1 MQITHRCGLCQDCP
15 TRPICRGSYARELPR
30 SDCGADGEAAGAL
43 GLASTAAFG
52 GVPLVAA
59 DSVVGA
65 GAVGGAGGA
74 AAAGACAPLA
84 VGCALAANAFRK
96 NSAKGFS
103 PVQLRDSSS
112 A

>member
-1 MQITHRCGLCQDCP
+1 MWSFGFHSSRDSLANRCKLHIDAGCVKSGR

-30 SDCGADGEAAGAL
+30 SDCGADGEAGGAL

-52 GVPLVAA
+52 GVSLAAA

-65 GAVGGAGGA
+65 GAAGGAGGA

-84 VGCALAANAFRK
+84 AGGALA
-96 NSAKGFS
+96 
-103 PVQLRDSSS
+103 
-112 A
+112 